1 MYWILEVTEVKGDAG
16 RVEEGESAESDM
28 DASEVPLL

>member
-1 MYWILEVTEVKGDAG
+1 MYWRLEVMEVKGEAG
-16 RVEEGESAESDM
+16 QVEEGESAESDM